1 MSSKK
6 KEVAKKSNK
15 ISVSIDPQAVA
26 ELKRALNQEEDI
38 IQRLEDENAT
48 LRDFIEIQ
56 LKINLQAE
64 DDFCGWM

>member
-1 MSSKK
+1 MSSKQ

-15 ISVSIDPQAVA
+15 ISVSIDPKAVA

-38 IQRLEDENAT
+38 IQKLEDENAT

-56 LKINLQAE
+56 LKINLWAE
-64 DDFCGWM
+64 DDLMF

>member
-15 ISVSIDPQAVA
+15 ISVSIDPKAVV
-26 ELKRALNQEEDI
+26 ELKRTLNQEDDI

-56 LKINLQAE
+56 LKINLWAE
-64 DDFCGWM
+64 DDLMF